1 MSGKKPHRG
10 RKLTLILLLAVV
22 CVGAVELAVCKYAD
36 PQLYSTITEPV
47 KDFSKKAANS
57 LREFG
62 SSLVAAVQ
70 TGNDASQA
78 VPEEPVEQKAG
89 APELDDAPPAE
100 DPVITEFVESE
111 GLELLTGG
119 VVDMVYYNQSEE
131 PWASMPYGSDPIG
144 GYGCGPTAMAMVVS
158 SLTDQ
163 TVDPGQ
169 MASWAAQQGY
179 WAPHSG
185 SYYTLIEGTANAY
198 GLDAE
203 SWEIG
208 TAEDLCSELAQGKIF
223 VALMTKGHFTNSGH
237 FIVLRGGTLEGK
249 ILVAD
254 PNSRERSLAAWEP
267 QLILDELSPARYA
280 GAPIWEISTRQETP

>member
-10 RKLTLILLLAVV
+10 RKLVLILLLAVV

-36 PQLYSTITEPV
+36 PQLYSTITEPI
-47 KDFSKKAANS
+47 KDFSKQAAHS

-62 SSLVAAVQ
+62 SSLAAAIRPADDTSEVH
-70 TGNDASQA
+70 
-78 VPEEPVEQKAG
+78 EEPVEQKAG
-89 APELDDAPPAE
+89 APELDDTPPAE

-111 GLELLTGG
+111 GVELLTGG
-119 VVDMVYYNQSEE
+119 VVDMVYYNQREA

-163 TVDPGQ
+163 IVDPGQ

-179 WAPHSG
+179 WAPRSG
-185 SYYTLIEGTANAY
+185 SYYTLIEGAASTY
-198 GLDAE
+198 GLDAK

-208 TAEDLCSELAQGKIF
+208 TAEELCAELAQGKIF

-280 GAPIWEISTRQETP
+280 GAPIWEISTRRETP

>member
-10 RKLTLILLLAVV
+10 RKLVLILLLAVV

-36 PQLYSTITEPV
+36 PQLYSTITEPI
-47 KDFSKKAANS
+47 KDFSKQAAHS

-62 SSLVAAVQ
+62 SSLAAAVRP
-70 TGNDASQA
+70 GDDASE

-89 APELDDAPPAE
+89 ASELDNTPPAE

-111 GLELLTGG
+111 GVELLTGG

-179 WAPHSG
+179 WAPRSG
-185 SYYTLIEGTANAY
+185 SYYTLIEGAASTY
-198 GLDAE
+198 GLDAK
-203 SWEIG
+203 SWETG
-208 TAEDLCSELAQGKIF
+208 TAEELCAELAQGKIF

>member
-10 RKLTLILLLAVV
+10 RKLVLILLLAVV

-36 PQLYSTITEPV
+36 PQLYSTITEPI
-47 KDFSKKAANS
+47 KDFSKQAAHS

-62 SSLVAAVQ
+62 SSLAAAVRP
-70 TGNDASQA
+70 GDDASE

-89 APELDDAPPAE
+89 APELDNTPPAE

-111 GLELLTGG
+111 GVELLTGG

-144 GYGCGPTAMAMVVS
+144 GYGCGPTAKGMVECT
-158 SLTDQ
+158 LTGHEGE
-163 TVDPGQ
+163 PGQ
-169 MASWAAQQGY
+169 KASRDAQQGY
-179 WAPHSG
+179 WAPRSG
-185 SYYTLIEGTANAY
+185 SYYTLIEGAASTY
-198 GLDAE
+198 GLDAK
-203 SWEIG
+203 SWETG
-208 TAEDLCSELAQGKIF
+208 TAEELCAELAQGKIF

-280 GAPIWEISTRQETP
+280 GAPIWEISTRRETP

>member
-10 RKLTLILLLAVV
+10 RKLVLILLLAVV

-36 PQLYSTITEPV
+36 PQLYSTITEPI
-47 KDFSKKAANS
+47 KDFSKQAAHS

-62 SSLVAAVQ
+62 SSLAAAVRP
-70 TGNDASQA
+70 GDDASE

-89 APELDDAPPAE
+89 APELDNTPPAE

-111 GLELLTGG
+111 GVELLTGG

-144 GYGCGPTAMAMVVS
+144 GYGCGPTAMAMGVS

-163 TVDPGQ
+163 TGDPGQ

-179 WAPHSG
+179 WAPRSG
-185 SYYTLIEGTANAY
+185 SYYTLIEGAASTY
-198 GLDAE
+198 GLDAK
-203 SWEIG
+203 SWETG
-208 TAEDLCSELAQGKIF
+208 TAEELCAELAQGKIF

-280 GAPIWEISTRQETP
+280 GAPIWEISTRRETP